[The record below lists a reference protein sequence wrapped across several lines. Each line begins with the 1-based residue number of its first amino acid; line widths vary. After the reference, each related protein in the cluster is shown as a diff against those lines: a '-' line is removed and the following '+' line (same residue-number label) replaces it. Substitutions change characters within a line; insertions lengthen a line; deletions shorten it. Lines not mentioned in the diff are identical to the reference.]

1 MEVKGLIFD
10 CDGTLVDTMP
20 LHFRAWQ
27 KVARRHGFRLPEH
40 RFYSLGGVPARE
52 IVATLNR
59 EQGLTLDPAA
69 IAQEKEEEYLALI
82 AHAQPVQ
89 HILEVVHSN
98 HGRLPMAV
106 ASCGTRRAT
115 YGVLDHLG
123 IRGYFHAVVTSDEVP
138 RHKPAP
144 DIFLEAARRIGVAP
158 RHCRAF
164 EDTDLGL
171 GAIRAAEM
179 QPVDVRQLARRSRS
193 RETLDK

>member
-1 MEVKGLIFD
+1 
-10 CDGTLVDTMP
+10 MP

-40 RFYSLGGVPARE
+40 RFYSLGGMPAQE

-59 EQGLTLDPAA
+59 EQHLALDPVAT
-69 IAQEKEEEYLALI
+69 AQEKEDEYLALI
-82 AHAQPVQ
+82 AHARPVQ
-89 HILEVVHSN
+89 HILEVVHSH

-115 YGVLDHLG
+115 LGVLEQLG

-144 DIFLEAARRIGVAP
+144 DIYLEAARRIGVAP

-171 GAIRAAEM
+171 GAVRAAEM
-179 QPVDVRQLARRSRS
+179 QPVDVRHLARRPRAHAV
-193 RETLDK
+193 RDE